1 VKDPATSKSKIVWRV
16 LIGSRSFGQ
25 AAPEHLAQLEAAGC
39 EVIPNKVGRAYRA
52 AELLEALRGVD
63 AIITGA
69 DELTTEVIE
78 AADRLKTIAK
88 HGVGLDNID
97 LAAARAKGIVVTATP
112 GAIHDSVADMTLAL
126 LLALGRK
133 LVPAHLSVQGGGW
146 KGATGLELRD
156 KILGI
161 IGLGRIGKA
170 VCQRAQAFGMQVIAY
185 DLYPDQAF
193 AAVHG
198 VTFVDLSQLLA
209 GADVVS
215 LHAAVTEDRPLL
227 DREALALMK
236 PTALLI
242 NTARGQ
248 LVDETALAEALR
260 EGRLAGAGLDVF
272 TAEPPHQSPLLGL
285 DNVVLTPHIGGRT
298 AEGLRRMGE
307 MTLENCLR
315 ALRGEPPLFQV

>member
-1 VKDPATSKSKIVWRV
+1 M
-16 LIGSRSFGQ
+16 
-25 AAPEHLAQLEAAGC
+25 
-39 EVIPNKVGRAYRA
+39 IPNSVGRAYRA
-52 AELLEALRGVD
+52 AELLEALQGVD
-63 AIITGA
+63 AIITGT
-69 DELTTEVIE
+69 DELTAEVIE
-78 AADRLKTIAK
+78 TADCLKTIAK

-97 LAAARAKGIVVTATP
+97 LAAARAKGIIVTATP
-112 GAIHDSVADMTLAL
+112 GAIHDSVADLTLAL
-126 LLALGRK
+126 LLALARK
-133 LVPAHLSVQGGGW
+133 IVPAHLSVQAGGW
-146 KGATGLELRD
+146 KGPTGLELRD
-156 KILGI
+156 KFLGI

-170 VCQRAQAFGMQVIAY
+170 VCRRAQAFGMQVIAY
-185 DLYPDQAF
+185 DLYPDQTF
-193 AAVHG
+193 ATAHG
-198 VTFVDLSQLLA
+198 VTFVDLPQLLA
-209 GADVVS
+209 EADVIS
-215 LHAAVTEDRPLL
+215 LHAAVTEERPLI

-248 LVDETALAEALR
+248 LVDEAALAEVLR

-272 TAEPPHQSPLLGL
+272 AAEPPQSSPLLGL